1 MEINKTITALSIFA
15 LLITAELV
23 SQVAEGDVYYCA
35 DKELVMQCARF
46 SESGLRYND
55 KTNNKQ
61 KVINEQDGKIDDND
75 LWKLGKG
82 DYTNVRNEKGERLI
96 KETIIQCYDYHDKE
110 QEGKL
115 VEFCEERETGNYIF
129 KKKAVVIKP

>member
-1 MEINKTITALSIFA
+1 MILLISGAYAGIALTSISVNPPEKTINNF
-15 LLITAELV
+15 
-23 SQVAEGDVYYCA
+23 D
-35 DKELVMQCARF
+35 
-46 SESGLRYND
+46 LRYND

-96 KETIIQCYDYHDKE
+96 KETIIKCYDYHDKE

>member
-1 MEINKTITALSIFA
+1 MLLEQIKMKKYILTCLVMILLISGAYAGIALTSISVNPPEKTINNF
-15 LLITAELV
+15 
-23 SQVAEGDVYYCA
+23 D
-35 DKELVMQCARF
+35 
-46 SESGLRYND
+46 LRYND

-96 KETIIQCYDYHDKE
+96 KETIIKCYDYHDKE